1 MSYRVLLVEDSK
13 QICEGIVDFFNNK
26 AGDEFEFTVFNS
38 GAEAVS
44 YEGEFDIALLDIM
57 LPGAS
62 GFDVCKKI
70 RTRSDKPIIFLTA
83 LGSEDSVLKGY
94 DLGADDYI
102 TKPFSLAQLFAK
114 VQALLKRVAS
124 GEKERKVLTTDGI
137 ELDPVSLRVF
147 ALGNEVELTSK
158 EFFLLKALLENKGM
172 VLTRDQ
178 LLTRVWGF
186 DFDGNDR
193 VVDTT
198 IKRLRKSLGDAGDQ
212 IKTSI
217 GRGYK
222 IL

>member
-1 MSYRVLLVEDSK
+1 MSYKVLLVEDSK
-13 QICEGIVDFFNNK
+13 QICEGIVDFFKNK
-26 AGDEFEFTVFNS
+26 AGDEFDFTVFNTGS
-38 GAEAVS
+38 EAAS

-70 RTRSDKPIIFLTA
+70 RSRSDKPIVFLTA
-83 LGSEDSVLKGY
+83 LDTEESVLKGY

-114 VQALLKRVAS
+114 VQALLKRSAPS
-124 GEKERKVLTTDGI
+124 KKERKMLETNGI
-137 ELDPVSLRVF
+137 ELDPVALRVF
-147 ALGNEVELTSK
+147 VYGNEVELTSK

-172 VLTRDQ
+172 VLTREQ
-178 LLTRVWGF
+178 LLTRVWGY